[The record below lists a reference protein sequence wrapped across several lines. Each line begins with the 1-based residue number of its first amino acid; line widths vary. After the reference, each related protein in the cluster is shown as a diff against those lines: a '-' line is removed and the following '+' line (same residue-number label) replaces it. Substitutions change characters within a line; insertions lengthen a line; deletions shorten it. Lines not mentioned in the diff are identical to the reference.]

1 MKAPLPLA
9 ALAAPRVSTVGGAL
23 LNRSKLADLLRR
35 HTQCEVLFDA
45 ASRGRYS
52 TDASIYQIEPIGVA
66 VPTTEDDARMALHIA
81 RDLGVPILPRGAGTS
96 QAGKPSV
103 SAWCWTTPST

>member
-1 MKAPLPLA
+1 MNAPLPKA
-9 ALAAPRVSTVGGAL
+9 ALATPQASTAGGAL
-23 LNRSKLADLLRR
+23 LARSKLAGLLRR

-96 QAGKPSV
+96 QCAQTV
-103 SAWCWTTPST
+103 VE